1 MKYIETLESGFINK
15 NWCQELN
22 FKRNFSAIYGVAK
35 LYLQLY
41 QKSEI
46 YNLPFANFQYLPGS
60 DTIYPDI
67 MGLCDGTK
75 AGIWYNV
82 SEMTDLSLQF

>member
-1 MKYIETLESGFINK
+1 MPRT
-15 NWCQELN
+15 ELQ
-22 FKRNFSAIYGVAK
+22 KNFSAIYGVAK

-41 QKSEI
+41 QESEI

-75 AGIWYNV
+75 AGI
-82 SEMTDLSLQF
+82 